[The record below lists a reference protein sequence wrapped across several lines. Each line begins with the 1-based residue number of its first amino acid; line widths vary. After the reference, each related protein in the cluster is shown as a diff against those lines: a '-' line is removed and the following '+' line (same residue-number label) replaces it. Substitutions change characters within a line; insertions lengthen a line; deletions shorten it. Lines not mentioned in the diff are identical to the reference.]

1 MFDERT
7 HRCESRIV
15 SIHQPWVRPI
25 VRGMQHKP
33 TEFGAKINVSI
44 DEAGLSRV
52 DHFSREAFNEGQ
64 DLKEQ
69 VESYKGKI
77 RLLSGSGIGGSD
89 LWDCEETGRI

>member
-25 VRGMQHKP
+25 VRGKQHKP

-69 VESYKGKI
+69 VESY
-77 RLLSGSGIGGSD
+77 
-89 LWDCEETGRI
+89 